1 MVRDF
6 PPRTWVSTSL
16 YQRCREWRLFSEK
29 KSLHSNISWYKLSIS
44 LSWHTKWLV
53 DVLGIGTY
61 LTPFKQN
68 ELVPAEFWSCLLHV
82 FSPFFFSQK
91 WICRKLLWQIME
103 CSLRDLHHDRGRNDD
118 FECERFFSCMCPCIY
133 VPHLPINS
141 PWHAFRAYPVSYI
154 CHTFPGTVKT

>member
-6 PPRTWVSTSL
+6 PPRTWVSPCL
-16 YQRCREWRLFSEK
+16 YQRCRELRLFFWKK
-29 KSLHSNISWYKLSIS
+29 KSQLQHFLVQANYITFMTYKMTCRRTGNWDIFDPIQTERACTSRILIVS
-44 LSWHTKWLV
+44 
-53 DVLGIGTY
+53 
-61 LTPFKQN
+61 
-68 ELVPAEFWSCLLHV
+68 V